1 MDEPIPDAA
10 YFLRAYAGA
19 EPESPAWF
27 GTAIGQAPRRS
38 LFACGDA
45 EIELLT
51 WGDPARPG
59 LLFLHGNRAHA
70 DWWSFIAPF
79 FAADWHCAAISFS
92 GMGGSGQR
100 AEQSSMHQFIPEA
113 HAALAA
119 AGMQRPV
126 LIGHSMGASVGLHA
140 ATDNDLFSGLILIDS
155 PVVRDPM
162 SLRYPDMSM
171 ARPQREPRPF
181 ASLADGLARFRLSP
195 PQPCLNPFIGDF
207 IARRA
212 LEERGGAWHWR
223 FDPRGLAM
231 TAAQLPVRPELVR
244 CPIAYLYGDRSALL
258 TPEWL
263 AETRQLLP
271 AGTPLIAIPDA
282 AHHVPVDQPLALVA
296 ALRAVLA
303 GWQSR
308 SGAGVSTL

>member
-1 MDEPIPDAA
+1 MEQPIPEDA
-10 YFLRAYAGA
+10 YFLRPFAGA
-19 EPESPAWF
+19 EPESPDWF
-27 GTAIGQAPRRS
+27 RAAILQAPRRQYYP
-38 LFACGDA
+38 CGDA

-79 FAADWHCAAISFS
+79 FASDWHCAAISFS
-92 GMGGSGQR
+92 GMGGSRPRPG
-100 AEQSSMHQFIPEA
+100 QSSMHQFVPET

-119 AGMQRPV
+119 AGMRRPV
-126 LIGHSMGASVGLHA
+126 LIGHSMGASVGLQA
-140 ATDNDLFSGLILIDS
+140 ATGNDLFAGLILIDS

-162 SLRYPDMSM
+162 ALRYPDMSM
-171 ARPQREPRPF
+171 ARPQKTPRPF

-195 PQPCLNPFIGDF
+195 PQSCLNPFIGDF
-207 IARRA
+207 IARRS
-212 LEERGGAWHWR
+212 LEERSGMWHWR

-231 TAAQLPVRPELVR
+231 SAAPLPVRPDLVR
-244 CPIAYLYGDRSALL
+244 CPIACLYGERSALI
-258 TPEWL
+258 TPEVL
-263 AETRQLLP
+263 AATRELLP
-271 AGTPLIAIPDA
+271 AGTPVIAIPDA

-303 GWQSR
+303 SWQS
-308 SGAGVSTL
+308 AGPPDISTL